1 MIDLYDY
8 IDECKQGLH
17 NSEFA
22 KRLVELNKVRSILRD
37 VISSWQ
43 FAGVDLCNA
52 LNERKIFAKEL
63 EEIGITGPSRL
74 LSHVKFTDQEL
85 MNIDDLICSYIEE
98 YFKAGI
104 VFEEN
109 NNSGIPVTKEEYE
122 NYEIIKNK
130 NPFKDKYMANAF
142 SFIKAKC
149 YTDVLKTLTS
159 GESFGILDQVNQIL
173 DIIGAEFK
181 LYFKVNVNSSDKV
194 YLKYSLVEVDENGV
208 SHIFYD
214 PSDRIKCER
223 STYTRDK
230 RLLNTREV
238 DDVKS
243 LEDTGIT
250 K

>member
-17 NSEFA
+17 NSEFT
-22 KRLVELNKVRSILRD
+22 KRLVELNKVRNILRD

-52 LNERKIFAKEL
+52 LNERKIFAEEL
-63 EEIGITGPSRL
+63 EEIGITGPSWL

-85 MNIDDLICSYIEE
+85 MNIDDLLCSYIDE

-104 VFEEN
+104 GIEEKIN
-109 NNSGIPVTKEEYE
+109 TSVPITKEENE
-122 NYEIIKNK
+122 NYQKIKNK
-130 NPFKDKYMANAF
+130 NPFKSKYMANAL
-142 SFIKAKC
+142 SFINAKC
-149 YTDVLKTLTS
+149 YIDVLKTLTS
-159 GESFGILDQVNQIL
+159 GDNFGILDQVNQIL
-173 DIIGAEFK
+173 NIIGAEFK
-181 LYFKVNVNSSDKV
+181 LYFIVNVNSSDKI
-194 YLKYSLVEVDENGV
+194 YLKYSLVEVDNNGV

-230 RLLNTREV
+230 RLLNKRES
-238 DDVKS
+238 DDTKS
-243 LEDTGIT
+243 LEDTGLT